1 MALEKAVIV
10 EYNLPMPAGMAN
22 RWVVAE
28 VRYDSDEGTIRYGKP
43 EVLSLKEGEV
53 RDTVTLM
60 LTSMLGVKGAFFA
73 QVTQAILKDEK
84 RRKKKEGK

>member
-1 MALEKAVIV
+1 
-10 EYNLPMPAGMAN
+10 MPAGMGE

-28 VRYDSDEGTIRYGKP
+28 VRYDSNEGEIRYGKP
-43 EVLSLKEGEV
+43 EVLSLKESEI
-53 RDTVTLM
+53 RDTISLM
-60 LTSMLGVKGAFFA
+60 LTAMLGAKGAFFA